1 MNIKQAINSRL
12 KGHYQDAAILLST
25 SEWAVQEILNNK
37 GLVSLDDLQKLFDFL
52 KINLNCDDKYEVK
65 YELTTEVNNKIFK
78 NYAGYWLEKKK
89 YEVRESTYAN
99 YTNLFVNNI
108 IPCLGNVPCDQFNN
122 KLLQM
127 FAYWCHDKGGK
138 DGKGISEHYIKDSL
152 LLIKAVIRDGQ
163 EEGIFPEFTFKQIK
177 IPKKLQIETSKQ
189 IYTESE
195 YKKIIN
201 YILKNI
207 SSKSVGILLGIFTG
221 MRIGEIC
228 ALQFK
233 DIDFDEKIIHV
244 NKTVQR
250 IYNPLDELEPSKIV
264 ITPGKTKNSIRDIPI
279 TDEMIK
285 ILKTIKKEAGYYVL
299 SNSTKPIEPR
309 TYRKFYNK
317 FMKEAGVEPIK
328 FHALRHTFAS
338 INIEN
343 GTDVKTISDI
353 LGHSDIAITLKTYTH
368 TTQKAKAKAIQRFND
383 MFKNQEE
390 KINFTSKYKGSI
402 CCINKHN
409 NKCDFI
415 GTIKEV
421 AEYIAEN
428 TSYVCDVINGIK
440 IDDTYDIVPKIEGI
454 THKNGIYMGVL

>member
-1 MNIKQAINSRL
+1 MEIKETLKNKINNNYKLIS
-12 KGHYQDAAILLST
+12 GIINT
-25 SEWAVQEILNNK
+25 SEWGAKEIIENN
-37 GLVSLDDLQKLFDFL
+37 GEISLDNLQKLFDYL
-52 KINLNCDDKYEVK
+52 KIDIIKNSDDKIK
-65 YELTTEVNNKIFK
+65 YEISTEINNKIFK

-89 YEVRESTYAN
+89 YEVRESTFAN
-99 YTNLFVNNI
+99 YTNLFINNI
-108 IPCLGNVPCDQFNN
+108 LPCLGDIPCESFNN

-138 DGKGISEHYIKDSL
+138 EKKGISEHYIKDSL
-152 LLIKAVIRDGQ
+152 LLVKAVIRDGQ
-163 EEGIFPEFTFKQIK
+163 EEGVFPEFSFKQIK
-177 IPKKLQIETSKQ
+177 IPKTLQIETQKQ
-189 IYTESE
+189 VYTEKE

-250 IYNPLDELEPSKIV
+250 IYNPLDELEPSKII

-279 TDEMIK
+279 TKEIVD
-285 ILKTIKKEAGYYVL
+285 ILQTIKKEDGYYIL
-299 SNSTKPIEPR
+299 SNSSKPIEPR

-317 FMKEAGVEPIK
+317 FMKESGVEPIK

-343 GTDVKTISDI
+343 GVDVKTISDI
-353 LGHSDIAITLKTYTH
+353 LGHSDIDITLKTYTH
-368 TTQKAKAKAIQRFND
+368 TTQKAKERAIQRFND
-383 MFKNQEE
+383 MFKSQEE
-390 KINFTSKYKGSI
+390 KIEFTSKYKGSI
-402 CCINKHN
+402 CCINKKTK
-409 NKCDFI
+409 KCDFI
-415 GTIKEV
+415 GTIREV
-421 AEYIAEN
+421 SDYIAEN
-428 TSYVCDVINGIK
+428 GSYVCDVINGIN
-440 IDDTYDIVPKIEGI
+440 DDDVYEIVPKIEGI
-454 THKNGIYMGVL
+454 THKNGVYMGVI

>member
-1 MNIKQAINSRL
+1 MEIREILKQKINNNYKTISTV
-12 KGHYQDAAILLST
+12 INT
-25 SEWAVQEILNNK
+25 SEWQAKEIIENE
-37 GLVSLDDLQKLFDFL
+37 GEISLIDLQKLLDYFNIKFTYDFSENISYEISTE
-52 KINLNCDDKYEVK
+52 INS
-65 YELTTEVNNKIFK
+65 KIFR

-89 YEVRESTYAN
+89 YEIRESTFAN

-108 IPCLGNVPCDQFNN
+108 LPCLGDIPCEKFNN

-138 DGKGISEHYIKDSL
+138 EKKGISEHYIKDSL

-163 EEGIFPEFTFKQIK
+163 EEGIFPEFSFKQIK
-177 IPKKLQIETSKQ
+177 IPKTLQIETQKQ
-189 IYTESE
+189 VYTENE

-201 YILKNI
+201 YILNNI
-207 SSKSVGILLGIFTG
+207 SSKSVGILLGIYTG

-244 NKTVQR
+244 NKTIQR
-250 IYNPLDELEPSKIV
+250 IYNPLDELEPSKII

-279 TDEMIK
+279 IK
-285 ILKTIKKEAGYYVL
+285 EIVDILKAIKEEDGYYIL
-299 SNSTKPIEPR
+299 SNSAKPIEPR

-317 FMKEAGVEPIK
+317 FMKESGVEPIK

-343 GTDVKTISDI
+343 GVDVKTISDI

-368 TTQKAKAKAIQRFND
+368 TTQKAKERAIEKFNN
-383 MFKNQEE
+383 MFKTKEE
-390 KINFTSKYKGSI
+390 KIEFTSKYKGNV
-402 CCINKHN
+402 CCINKKTRN
-409 NKCDFI
+409 LDFV
-415 GTIKEV
+415 GTIKDV
-421 AEYIAEN
+421 ADYLAERTNYI
-428 TSYVCDVINGIK
+428 CDVINGIT
-440 IDDTYDIVPKIEGI
+440 DDEIYEIVPKIEGI
-454 THKNGIYMGVL
+454 THKNNVYMGG